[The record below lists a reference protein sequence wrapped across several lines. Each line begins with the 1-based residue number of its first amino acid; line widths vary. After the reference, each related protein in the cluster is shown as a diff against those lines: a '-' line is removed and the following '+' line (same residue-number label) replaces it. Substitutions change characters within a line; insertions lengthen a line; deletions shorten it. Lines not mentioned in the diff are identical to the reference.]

1 MQGKTLSVFVDESGI
16 LNESAVSSRFYI
28 LTLVLHDQDHAIDKF
43 AAAFDR
49 DLERIGV
56 SNLCFHG
63 GPLIRMHEGFEFMNW
78 DWRRKIFARM
88 LGFARSVDFKYHCLC
103 VDKKFTDTVGQ
114 IIEKLE
120 KQLTDFLANHQELA
134 AFEKVKVYYD
144 CGQKPI
150 TNFLHGFFERNVPS
164 VEFAQSVLQRKYR
177 LAQIAD
183 LVCTIKLTELKLDAG
198 LPLSAS
204 EKRFFGGPRDFKRNI
219 LKKIK
224 TKEIR

>member
-1 MQGKTLSVFVDESGI
+1 M
-16 LNESAVSSRFYI
+16 
-28 LTLVLHDQDHAIDKF
+28 
-43 AAAFDR
+43 
-49 DLERIGV
+49 
-56 SNLCFHG
+56 
-63 GPLIRMHEGFEFMNW
+63 
-78 DWRRKIFARM
+78 
-88 LGFARSVDFKYHCLC
+88 
-103 VDKKFTDTVGQ
+103 
-114 IIEKLE
+114 
-120 KQLTDFLANHQELA
+120 
-134 AFEKVKVYYD
+134 
-144 CGQKPI
+144 
-150 TNFLHGFFERNVPS
+150 PS